1 MESLVD
7 KVERVEQRRRKWRKI
22 RNITMLIIVAVLLAG
37 GSFYYYFPFA
47 KGIKTGR
54 LNYVVYK
61 GILFKTYEGRLIQSG
76 IRPSADGGIQS
87 NEFMFSVSDEAVAEE
102 LMSAGGRTVERHY
115 IEYLGAVPWRGY
127 SRYVVDRIVDIS
139 SDKEEVKE
147 IDIPSEV
154 M

>member
-37 GSFYYYFPFA
+37 GSFYYYFLFA
-47 KGIKTGR
+47 KGIKTGW

-102 LMSAGGRTVERHY
+102 LMSAGGQTVELHY
-115 IEYLGAVPWRGY
+115 IEYLGAVP
-127 SRYVVDRIVDIS
+127 
-139 SDKEEVKE
+139 
-147 IDIPSEV
+147 
-154 M
+154 